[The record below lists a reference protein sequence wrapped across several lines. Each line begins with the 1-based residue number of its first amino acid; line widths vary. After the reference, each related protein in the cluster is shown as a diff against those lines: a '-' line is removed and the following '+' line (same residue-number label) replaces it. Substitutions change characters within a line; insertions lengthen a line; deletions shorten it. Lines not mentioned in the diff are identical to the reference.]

1 MMPSHREAFSLDAF
15 RNILK
20 REQSKGFNNTSV
32 FGGVDKFT
40 KRWHDQIRDA
50 LGKGVKATRLLE
62 RPYSEMSVKGRTSWV
77 ASCLSLI
84 DGPQSTNV
92 EAPAAT
98 TRRPSKKKASSP
110 KTTPAKP
117 PAKAVTGSID
127 QPVTK
132 LSRVDTKT
140 AEKFERLD
148 VSTIR
153 DLLYLFPR
161 RHNDYSQQCKIAN
174 LKRGQPVT
182 VIATVWEAS
191 QTRMGKSGKLRATQA
206 VVGDETG
213 NMRVVWFGQAYLAR
227 QLKTGVQ
234 IALSGK
240 MDVFNGV
247 MVMES
252 PDYEILSSS
261 SPLIHTDR
269 LVPVYPL
276 TGGLT
281 ARNLRRI
288 VWNALER
295 WRPAVEEFMPRDTL
309 QRVGVM
315 DLSDAVFTAHFPSD
329 EESWERSRVR
339 LAFDELFL
347 LQMSVMLRK
356 KDWQEDAKGTPIKT
370 DGVVVSNFLNLLPFP
385 LTNAQTRCL
394 EETLG
399 DMAKGTPSMS
409 RLLQGDVG
417 SGKTVV
423 ALAALLAVASKGY
436 QGSIMVPTEV
446 LAEQHFSTVCKLM
459 AGMASPVQE
468 ENVTTAY
475 IDPHPQPI
483 SVGLITGRTRKSLRR
498 ELQQRAAAS
507 TLDIII
513 GTHTLIQ
520 EEMEI
525 PNLALSVV
533 DEQHRF
539 GVMQRA
545 ALRGKGDVTPHMLI
559 MSATPIPRSLALTLY
574 GDLDISTIDEMPP
587 GRQEILTRRVTPER
601 RDAAYGFVRKQVG
614 AGRQAFIVFPI
625 IEESEAIEA
634 KAATQ
639 EHRRLSRDVFP
650 DLRLGILH
658 GRMTSRD
665 KDAVMKNF
673 HNRNLD
679 VLISTPVVE
688 VGIDVPNAT
697 VMMVESAD
705 RFGLAQLHQFRGRV
719 GRGEH
724 KSYCLLLADDPSET
738 ARERLSAIEHIHD
751 GFQLA
756 EADLAIRGPGDLFG
770 TRQSGLPNLRMA
782 RLSDQDLLVKAR
794 EEAARLFE
802 KDPHLSMPDHQ
813 LLAQELKRFQ
823 GDTFTE
829 AP

>member
-1 MMPSHREAFSLDAF
+1 MMPSRRGVFSLDAF

-20 REQSKGFNNTSV
+20 LEQSKGFNNTSV
-32 FGGVDKFT
+32 IGGVDKFT
-40 KRWHDQIRDA
+40 SRWQDRIRDA
-50 LGKGVKATRLLE
+50 LGRGVKASRLLG
-62 RPYSEMSVKGRTSWV
+62 RPYSEMSVKERVSWIT
-77 ASCLSLI
+77 SCLALI
-84 DGPQSTNV
+84 DGPQSIV
-92 EAPAAT
+92 AEAPAAAAQ
-98 TRRPSKKKASSP
+98 RPRKEKASPS

-117 PAKAVTGSID
+117 PVKAATGSID
-127 QPVTK
+127 QLVTK
-132 LSRVDTKT
+132 LNRVDSKT
-140 AEKFERLD
+140 AKKLERLD
-148 VSTIR
+148 VSSIR

-161 RHNDYSQQCKIAN
+161 RHDDYSQRRKIAN
-174 LKRGQPVT
+174 LERGQPAT

-206 VVGDETG
+206 IVGDETG
-213 NMRVVWFGQAYLAR
+213 NIRVVWFGQAYLAR
-227 QLKTGVQ
+227 QLSTGVQ

-240 MDVFNGV
+240 VDHFKGV
-247 MVMES
+247 TVMES
-252 PDYEILSSS
+252 PDYEILSSR
-261 SPLIHTDR
+261 SPLIHTGR

-276 TGGLT
+276 TEGLS

-288 VWNALER
+288 IWNALQQ
-295 WRPAVEEFMPRDTL
+295 WMTAVEEFMPQDIL
-309 QRVGVM
+309 QRVGVI
-315 DLSDAVFTAHFPSD
+315 DLPDAVFNAHFPGD
-329 EESWERSRVR
+329 EESWERARVR

-347 LQMSVMLRK
+347 LQTSVLLRK
-356 KDWQEDAKGTPIKT
+356 KGWQEDAKGAPIKT
-370 DGVVVSNFLNLLPFP
+370 DGVVIANFLKLLPFS
-385 LTNAQTRCL
+385 LTNAQNRCL

-399 DMAKGTPSMS
+399 DMAQGTPSMS

-459 AGMASPVQE
+459 AGMARPVQE
-468 ENVTTAY
+468 ENLTTAY

-498 ELQQRAAAS
+498 ELQQRAAAG

-545 ALRGKGDVTPHMLI
+545 ALRRKGGVTPHMLI
-559 MSATPIPRSLALTLY
+559 MSATPIPRTLALTLY

-587 GRQEILTRRVTPER
+587 GRQMIVTRRVTPER
-601 RDAAYGFVRKQVG
+601 RDAAYRFVRDQVC
-614 AGRQAFIVFPI
+614 AGRQAFIIFPI

-639 EHRRLSRDVFP
+639 EHQRLSRDVFP
-650 DLRLGILH
+650 DLRLGMLH
-658 GRMTSRD
+658 GKMASRD
-665 KDAVMKNF
+665 KDAVMKDF

-738 ARERLSAIEHIHD
+738 ARQRLSAIEQIHD

-756 EADLAIRGPGDLFG
+756 EVDLEIRGPGDIFG

-802 KDPHLSMPDHQ
+802 KDPYLSMAEHR

-823 GDTFTE
+823 GDGSTE
-829 AP
+829 AG